1 MICKRV
7 SLSSSILMSNS
18 WKREERDD
26 ESCVRICAK
35 NRKPTKRLM
44 CETAV
49 QQSIIQFFNSDLG
62 DRVQSVLQ
70 RRNLLS
76 VLDNLPFQVLS
87 FLPCH
92 HGKL

>member
-1 MICKRV
+1 
-7 SLSSSILMSNS
+7 
-18 WKREERDD
+18 
-26 ESCVRICAK
+26 
-35 NRKPTKRLM
+35 M

-49 QQSIIQFFNSDLG
+49 QQCIIQFFNSDLG